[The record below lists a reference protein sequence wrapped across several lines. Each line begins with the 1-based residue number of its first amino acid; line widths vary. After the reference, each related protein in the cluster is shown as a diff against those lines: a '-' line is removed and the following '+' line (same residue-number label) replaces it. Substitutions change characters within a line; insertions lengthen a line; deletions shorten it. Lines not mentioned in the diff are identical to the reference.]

1 MQYLET
7 RSVGVYLYWFYLLA
21 YYVPYIT
28 FLEINEDNS
37 AKTAFLIIALL
48 TSLFFLA
55 IEVLQAY
62 DQGLQYFVGWNIVDV
77 L

>member
-1 MQYLET
+1 
-7 RSVGVYLYWFYLLA
+7 
-21 YYVPYIT
+21 VPYIT

-62 DQGLQYFVGWNIVDV
+62 DQGFQYFVGWNIVDV